1 MSFSCPPTLRLL
13 PRLFKDFHKGWV
25 DAQWHCQARWVG
37 ADWRW
42 ILMKIRFFFWLT
54 LLVLISFVDAAAL
67 KIHIISGAKE
77 YQSEASMKS
86 FSAWMEKHYDVKFT
100 ASWGHDGIGKL
111 PNLEALKNA
120 DVMFVFARRMKIEEP
135 QMKLIRAH
143 WQAGKPIVGVR
154 TASHAFQKADNEI
167 FDRQVMGGNY
177 LGHFSDEP
185 VKVTHVVK
193 DHPVL
198 RGVKVF
204 PSGKLY
210 KAGPLAK
217 GTTVLQQ
224 GDIGTDKQMVT
235 WVNTWKGGRTFYT
248 SLGVP
253 EDFENENFKR
263 LLANAIYW
271 TAKRKPDQRIS
282 KNPKQ

>member
-1 MSFSCPPTLRLL
+1 MKTRFILWLA
-13 PRLFKDFHKGWV
+13 LF
-25 DAQWHCQARWVG
+25 ALA
-37 ADWRW
+37 
-42 ILMKIRFFFWLT
+42 
-54 LLVLISFVDAAAL
+54 SFVDAAPL

-77 YQSEASMKS
+77 YQSEASMKA
-86 FSAWMEKHYDVKFT
+86 FSAWMEKRYDVKFT
-100 ASWGHDGIGKL
+100 ASWGHDGIEKL
-111 PNLEALKNA
+111 TNLKALADA
-120 DVMFVFARRMKIEEP
+120 DVMFVFARRMKLVEP

-143 WQAGKPIVGVR
+143 WEKGKPIVGVR

-177 LGHFSDEP
+177 QGHFSDER
-185 VKVTHVVK
+185 VKVTHLVK

-204 PSGKLY
+204 SSGKLY

-224 GDIGTDKQMVT
+224 GDIGTDKQNVT

-248 SLGVP
+248 SLGIP
-253 EDFENENFKR
+253 KDFKNEDFKQM
-263 LLANAIYW
+263 LVNAIYW
-271 TAKRKPDQRIS
+271 TAGQKPAPV
-282 KNPKQ
+282 KN

>member
-1 MSFSCPPTLRLL
+1 MKTRF
-13 PRLFKDFHKGWV
+13 
-25 DAQWHCQARWVG
+25 
-37 ADWRW
+37 
-42 ILMKIRFFFWLT
+42 ILWLT
-54 LLVLISFVDAAAL
+54 LFALAPFVDAVAL

-100 ASWGHDGIGKL
+100 ASWGHDGIEKL

-120 DVMFVFARRMKIEEP
+120 DVMFVFARRMKLVES

-143 WQAGKPIVGVR
+143 WEKGKPIVGVR
-154 TASHAFQKADNEI
+154 TASHAFQKTDNEI
-167 FDRQVMGGNY
+167 FVRQVMGGNY
-177 LGHFSDEP
+177 QGHFSNEP
-185 VKVTHVVK
+185 VTVTHVMK

-224 GDIGTDKQMVT
+224 GDMGTDKQNVT

-248 SLGVP
+248 SLGIP
-253 EDFENENFKR
+253 EDFKNKDFKQM
-263 LLANAIYW
+263 LVNAIYW
-271 TAKRKPDQRIS
+271 TAQQKPTPAQ
-282 KNPKQ
+282 N

>member
-1 MSFSCPPTLRLL
+1 
-13 PRLFKDFHKGWV
+13 
-25 DAQWHCQARWVG
+25 
-37 ADWRW
+37 
-42 ILMKIRFFFWLT
+42 MKIRIILWLS
-54 LLVLISFVDAAAL
+54 LLVLIPFVEAAPL
-67 KIHIISGAKE
+67 QIHIISGAKE
-77 YQSEASMKS
+77 YQSEASMKA
-86 FSAWMEKHYDVKFT
+86 FSVWMEKHYEVKFT
-100 ASWGHDGIGKL
+100 ASWGHDGIEKL
-111 PNLEALKNA
+111 PNLEALAQA
-120 DVMFVFARRMKIEEP
+120 DLMFVFARRMKLVEP

-143 WQAGKPIVGVR
+143 WEKGKPIVGVR

-177 LGHFSDEP
+177 QGHFSDER
-185 VKVTHVVK
+185 VEVTHLFK

-224 GDIGTDKQMVT
+224 GDIGTDKQNVS

-248 SLGVP
+248 SLGIP
-253 EDFENENFKR
+253 EDFKDKDFKQM
-263 LLANAIYW
+263 LVNAIYW
-271 TAKRKPDQRIS
+271 TSERKP
-282 KNPKQ
+282 NPK

>member
-1 MSFSCPPTLRLL
+1 
-13 PRLFKDFHKGWV
+13 
-25 DAQWHCQARWVG
+25 
-37 ADWRW
+37 
-42 ILMKIRFFFWLT
+42 MKIRFI
-54 LLVLISFVDAAAL
+54 LLFAVFALALFSDAAAL

-77 YQSEASMKS
+77 YQSEASMKA
-86 FSAWMEKHYDVKFT
+86 FSVWMEKHYEVKFT
-100 ASWGHDGIGKL
+100 ASWGHDGIEKL
-111 PNLEALKNA
+111 PNLEALDQA
-120 DVMFVFARRMKIEEP
+120 DVMFVFARRMKLVEP

-143 WQAGKPIVGVR
+143 WEKGKPIVGVR

-177 LGHFSDEP
+177 QGHFSDER
-185 VKVTHVVK
+185 VKVTHLLK

-217 GTTVLQQ
+217 SATVLQQ
-224 GDIGTDKQMVT
+224 GDIGADKQNVS

-253 EDFENENFKR
+253 EDFKNVDFR
-263 LLANAIYW
+263 QMLVNAIYW
-271 TAKRKPDQRIS
+271 TSKRQVSPRKSRNSNQ
-282 KNPKQ
+282 

>member
-1 MSFSCPPTLRLL
+1 
-13 PRLFKDFHKGWV
+13 
-25 DAQWHCQARWVG
+25 
-37 ADWRW
+37 
-42 ILMKIRFFFWLT
+42 MKIRIILWLS
-54 LLVLISFVDAAAL
+54 LLVLIPFVEAAPL
-67 KIHIISGAKE
+67 RIHIISGAKE
-77 YQSEASMKS
+77 YQSEASMKA
-86 FSAWMEKHYDVKFT
+86 FSVWMEKHYHVKFT
-100 ASWGHDGIGKL
+100 ASWGHDGIEKL
-111 PNLEALKNA
+111 PNLEALDQA
-120 DVMFVFARRMKIEEP
+120 DVMFVFARRMKLIEP

-143 WQAGKPIVGVR
+143 WEKGKPIVGVR

-177 LGHFSDEP
+177 QGHFSDER
-185 VKVTHVVK
+185 VKVTHLVK

-224 GDIGTDKQMVT
+224 GDIGTDKQNVS

-248 SLGVP
+248 SLGIP
-253 EDFENENFKR
+253 EDFENKDFKQM
-263 LLANAIYW
+263 LVNAIYW
-271 TAKRKPDQRIS
+271 TSKSKP
-282 KNPKQ
+282 NPR

>member
-1 MSFSCPPTLRLL
+1 MKTRF
-13 PRLFKDFHKGWV
+13 
-25 DAQWHCQARWVG
+25 
-37 ADWRW
+37 
-42 ILMKIRFFFWLT
+42 ILWLT
-54 LLVLISFVDAAAL
+54 LFALASFADAAPL

-77 YQSEASMKS
+77 YQSEASMKT

-100 ASWGHDGIGKL
+100 ASWGHDGIEKL

-120 DVMFVFARRMKIEEP
+120 DVMFVFARRMKLVEP

-143 WQAGKPIVGVR
+143 WAAGKPIVGVR

-185 VKVTHVVK
+185 VKVTHLAK

-248 SLGVP
+248 SLGIP
-253 EDFENENFKR
+253 EDFENKDFKQM
-263 LLANAIYW
+263 LANAIYW
-271 TAKRKPDQRIS
+271 TAKGKPDQRKS

>member
-1 MSFSCPPTLRLL
+1 
-13 PRLFKDFHKGWV
+13 
-25 DAQWHCQARWVG
+25 
-37 ADWRW
+37 
-42 ILMKIRFFFWLT
+42 MKTRFIFWLI

-86 FSAWMEKHYDVKFT
+86 FSAWMEKYYDVKFT
-100 ASWGHDGIGKL
+100 ASWGHDGIEKL

-120 DVMFVFARRMKIEEP
+120 DVMFVFARRMKLVEP

-143 WQAGKPIVGVR
+143 WAAGKPIVGVR

-185 VKVTHVVK
+185 VKVTHLVK

-248 SLGVP
+248 SLGIP
-253 EDFENENFKR
+253 EDFENKDFKQM
-263 LLANAIYW
+263 LANAIYW

>member
-1 MSFSCPPTLRLL
+1 MKTRF
-13 PRLFKDFHKGWV
+13 
-25 DAQWHCQARWVG
+25 
-37 ADWRW
+37 
-42 ILMKIRFFFWLT
+42 ILWLT
-54 LLVLISFVDAAAL
+54 LFALASFVDAAAL

-86 FSAWMEKHYDVKFT
+86 FSVWMEKHYNVRFT
-100 ASWGHDGIGKL
+100 ASWGHDGIEKL
-111 PNLEALKNA
+111 PNLKALANA
-120 DVMFVFARRMKIEEP
+120 DVMFVFARRMKLREE

-143 WQAGKPIVGVR
+143 WEKGKPIVGVR

-177 LGHFSDEP
+177 QGHYKDEP
-185 VKVTHVVK
+185 VKVTHASR

-198 RGVKVF
+198 RGVNMF

-224 GDIGTDKQMVT
+224 GDIGKDKQNVT
-235 WVNTWKGGRTFYT
+235 WVNAWKGGRTFYT
-248 SLGVP
+248 SLGIP
-253 EDFENENFKR
+253 EDFENKDFKQM
-263 LLANAIYW
+263 LVNAIYW
-271 TAKRKPDQRIS
+271 TAKRKPNHRDS
-282 KNPKQ
+282 KNSNQ

>member
-1 MSFSCPPTLRLL
+1 MKVFS
-13 PRLFKDFHKGWV
+13 V
-25 DAQWHCQARWVG
+25 
-37 ADWRW
+37 
-42 ILMKIRFFFWLT
+42 
-54 LLVLISFVDAAAL
+54 
-67 KIHIISGAKE
+67 
-77 YQSEASMKS
+77 
-86 FSAWMEKHYDVKFT
+86 WMEKNYEVKFS
-100 ASWGHDGIGKL
+100 ASWGHDGIEKL
-111 PNLEALKNA
+111 TNLEALAQA
-120 DVMFVFARRMKIEEP
+120 DVMFVFARRMKLVEP
-135 QMKLIRAH
+135 QMKIIRAH
-143 WQAGKPIVGVR
+143 WEKGKPVVGVR

-177 LGHFSDEP
+177 QGHFSDEP
-185 VKVTHVVK
+185 VKVTHLAK

-198 RGVKVF
+198 REVKVF

-210 KAGPLAK
+210 KAGLLAK

-224 GDIGTDKQMVT
+224 GDIGKDKQAVT

-248 SLGVP
+248 SLGIP

-271 TAKRKPDQRIS
+271 TAKRQPDQRKS

>member
-1 MSFSCPPTLRLL
+1 
-13 PRLFKDFHKGWV
+13 
-25 DAQWHCQARWVG
+25 
-37 ADWRW
+37 
-42 ILMKIRFFFWLT
+42 MKTRFIVWLI

-77 YQSEASMKS
+77 YQSGASMKS
-86 FSAWMEKHYDVKFT
+86 FSVWMEKHYDVKFT
-100 ASWGHDGIGKL
+100 ASWGHDGIEKL
-111 PNLEALKNA
+111 PNLGVLKNA
-120 DVMFVFARRMKIEEP
+120 DVMFVFARRMKLVEP

-143 WQAGKPIVGVR
+143 WEAGKPIVGVR
-154 TASHAFQKADNEI
+154 TASHAFQKTDNEI

-185 VKVTHVVK
+185 VKVTHLVK

-248 SLGVP
+248 SLGIP
-253 EDFENENFKR
+253 EDFENKDFKQM
-263 LLANAIYW
+263 LANAIYW
-271 TAKRKPDQRIS
+271 TAKRNQDQRIS

>member
-1 MSFSCPPTLRLL
+1 MKTRF
-13 PRLFKDFHKGWV
+13 
-25 DAQWHCQARWVG
+25 
-37 ADWRW
+37 
-42 ILMKIRFFFWLT
+42 ILWLT
-54 LLVLISFVDAAAL
+54 LFALASFADAAAL

-77 YQSEASMKS
+77 YQSEASMKG

-100 ASWGHDGIGKL
+100 ASWGHDGIDKL
-111 PNLEALKNA
+111 PNIEALAQA
-120 DVMFVFARRMKIEEP
+120 DVMLVFARRMKLVEP
-135 QMKLIRAH
+135 QMKIIRAH
-143 WQAGKPIVGVR
+143 WEKGRPILGVR

-177 LGHFSDEP
+177 QGHFSDEL
-185 VKVTHVVK
+185 VKVTHLLK

-217 GTTVLQQ
+217 TAVVLQQ
-224 GDIGTDKQMVT
+224 GDIGTDKQNVT

-253 EDFENENFKR
+253 EDFENNDFKQM
-263 LLANAIYW
+263 LVNAIYW
-271 TAKRKPDQRIS
+271 TAKRQLSPRES
-282 KNPKQ
+282 KNSKQ